1 MRELEGRTALVIG
14 GGGGIG
20 RGIALA
26 LAGEGMRVVVADIE
40 ADSADAVAAELAASG
55 AEASGETIDVSDAR
69 AVEAL
74 AGRCFERHGGVDV
87 LCNNAGVVG
96 PTRIGPES
104 LDNWRWIV
112 DVNVLGVVHVVNA
125 FVPRML
131 ARVGEAGGERGGEA
145 HIVTASS
152 IAGLIPG
159 LGWEI
164 SAYRASQLAIVG
176 MTRDLRNE
184 LAGSGI
190 GVSLLCPGAVATRMW
205 QAGRNRPPER
215 GGPEKYQRPGALDGR
230 VIDAL
235 EVGRRALHAIRENEL
250 YAMTHPE
257 RRDVVEAALRE
268 QLDAFDRAA
277 DTAV

>member
-1 MRELEGRTALVIG
+1 
-14 GGGGIG
+14 
-20 RGIALA
+20 
-26 LAGEGMRVVVADIE
+26 MRVVVADIE
-40 ADSADAVAAELAASG
+40 AASAEAVAAELLASG
-55 AEASGETIDVSDAR
+55 AEASAETVDVSDAA

-96 PTRIGPES
+96 PTRLGPAS
-104 LDNWRWIV
+104 LDNWRWII

-131 ARVGEAGGERGGEA
+131 DRIGERGGEA

-152 IAGLIPG
+152 IAGLISG

-215 GGPEKYQRPGALDGR
+215 GGPEAYERPGALDGR
-230 VIDAL
+230 VIDAV
-235 EVGRRALHAIRENEL
+235 EVGRRALHAIRENVL

-268 QLDAFDRAA
+268 QLDAFDWAA
-277 DTAV
+277 ETPV